1 MLRILRTLLAS
12 SFVVLLATPAVQA
25 ECTLG
30 NEELVDTKEWTV
42 TSAESGESA
51 TYTEYYYESKRVDTL
66 LGTQLTSAPQLAKLR
81 DKVAA
86 GSETNAMV
94 LLNRYLKAEKAR
106 DPKSA
111 NVANATLV
119 LEHQAGQVFQM
130 SCIESL
136 VLAHALAAYESRK
149 VEINYWLFANDTVL
163 RLYFA
168 IPHKAED
175 DHTPKRLTLRSD
187 FAKEHLAS
195 GELEP
200 FDLRIVGYTQG
211 FTFGEGA
218 INGGELVPAATHLAT
233 LRGFAETYSAQIAL
247 TNGFDTMS
255 FDSYELGLM
264 TCPDCSP

>member
-12 SFVVLLATPAVQA
+12 SFVVLLAAPALQA

-42 TSAESGESA
+42 GSA

-66 LGTQLTSAPQLAKLR
+66 LGTQLTSAPQLAALR
-81 DKVAA
+81 DRVAA

-94 LLNRYLKAEKAR
+94 LLNRYLKAEQAR

-111 NVANATLV
+111 NVANAKLV

-136 VLAHALAAYESRK
+136 VLAHALAEFGSRE
-149 VEINYWLFANDTVL
+149 VEINYWLFADDNRV

-168 IPHKAED
+168 IPHKAEGD
-175 DHTPKRLTLRSD
+175 AHPKRLTLRSD
-187 FAKEHLAS
+187 FAKDHLAS

-200 FDLRIVGYTQG
+200 FHLRIVGHTKG
-211 FTFGEGA
+211 FTFSEDTVG
-218 INGGELVPAATHLAT
+218 GGELVPAETNLAT
-233 LRGFAETYSAQIAL
+233 LRGFAEIYSAQIAL

-255 FDSYELGLM
+255 FDSYELGIM